1 MSRRRFPSSRVVGRR
16 STQMGDIPNPAPSLD
31 AISSLVMTAHPGKV
45 AGADQGLP
53 ALVMLLRLNGLRA
66 DPDQIRHR
74 LGGATIGIPEML
86 RCAKEFGIKA
96 RARRT
101 SWSRLAHT
109 PLPAIAALRDGGFLL
124 FGKASDKQV
133 LVQRP
138 LSRGSE

>member
-1 MSRRRFPSSRVVGRR
+1 
-16 STQMGDIPNPAPSLD
+16 
-31 AISSLVMTAHPGKV
+31 MTAHPGKL
-45 AGADQGLP
+45 AGANQGLP
-53 ALVMLLRLNGLRA
+53 ALVMLLRLNGLGA

-74 LGGATIGIPEML
+74 FGGATIGIPEML

-124 FGKASDKQV
+124 MAKASENRA

-138 LSRGSE
+138 LSPGPEGLSREG